1 MDSNSKSKGNDLVCV
16 QAVADDLASIAAR
29 IRAAMGRSIECIVA
43 IGQELSFV
51 KGKLPHG
58 RFNRWIVEEFHFSE
72 RTAQNYMN
80 AAAAFADRPATVA
93 YLPATLVYDLA
104 AKTTPPGVR
113 ADIVSLLEYSAN
125 VAPDEI
131 ATRLRDARQAVLLK
145 RTEARAAAAL
155 EGLSA
160 EERKR
165 RERNDRKR
173 SRSKAARESD

>member
-29 IRAAMGRSIECIVA
+29 IRAAMRRSIECIVA

-51 KGKLPHG
+51 KRKLPHG
-58 RFNRWIVEEFHFSE
+58 RFNSWIAEEFHFSE

-80 AAAAFADRPATVA
+80 AAAAFAHRTAIVA

-104 AKTTPPGVR
+104 AKSTPSAVR
-113 ADIVSLLEYSAN
+113 EDIVSLLESSVS

-131 ATRLRDARQAVLLK
+131 ATRLQDARQAALLK
-145 RTEARAAAAL
+145 RKAAL
-155 EGLSA
+155 LQRE
-160 EERKR
+160 EER
-165 RERNDRKR
+165 
-173 SRSKAARESD
+173 